1 MTPAITP
8 AMIGQVIIS
17 GILAG
22 SLYAMVALG
31 LALIFGVMRVINI
44 AHGPM
49 LMLGAY
55 TTYFLY
61 YAFGLNPYLS
71 LPISMAVRGTSGRH
85 PWLAK
90 SSRQ

>member
-1 MTPAITP
+1 MV
-8 AMIGQVIIS
+8 GQVVIS

-22 SLYAMVALG
+22 ALYAMVALG

-44 AHGPM
+44 AHGPL

-61 YAFGLNPYLS
+61 AGLGLNPYLS
-71 LPISMAVRGTSGRH
+71 VPV
-85 PWLAK
+85 
-90 SSRQ
+90 